1 MPSPESTI
9 QIDIFN
15 WIREQ
20 ETKHPVLRTIFHTP
34 NSFFGTN
41 FGVITHLKKMGMR
54 KGVYDIIV
62 PVSKGNY
69 AGLWI
74 EVKKPK
80 GKLSLEQLQY
90 IDLINNHSDFP
101 TLFKTTYNAGE
112 GIQIIKDYLKIKE
125 EV

>member
-1 MPSPESTI
+1 MPSPEATI

-15 WIREQ
+15 WIREH
-20 ETKHPVLRTIFHTP
+20 ELKHPVLRTIFHTP

-90 IDLINNHSDFP
+90 IDLINNNSDHP
-101 TLFKTTYNAGE
+101 TLFKTTYDAGE

-125 EV
+125 EA

>member
-1 MPSPESTI
+1 MPSPEATI

-90 IDLINNHSDFP
+90 IDLINNHSDHP
-101 TLFKTTYNAGE
+101 TLFKTTFIAEE

>member
-1 MPSPESTI
+1 MPSPEATI

-15 WIREQ
+15 WIREH
-20 ETKHPVLRTIFHTP
+20 ENKHPVLKTIFHTP

-80 GKLSLEQLQY
+80 GKLSPEQLEY

-101 TLFKTTYNAGE
+101 TLFKTTYDTQE
-112 GIQIIKDYLKIKE
+112 GIDIIKDYLQI
-125 EV
+125 

>member
-62 PVSKGNY
+62 PVSKENY

-101 TLFKTTYNAGE
+101 TLFKTTFDAKE

-125 EV
+125 EA

>member
-62 PVSKGNY
+62 PVSKENY

-101 TLFKTTYNAGE
+101 TLFKTTFDARE

>member
-1 MPSPESTI
+1 MPSPEATI
-9 QIDIFN
+9 QIEIFN

-20 ETKHPVLRTIFHTP
+20 EPKHPVLKTIFHTP

-90 IDLINNHSDFP
+90 IDLINNHSDHP
-101 TLFKTTYNAGE
+101 TLFKTTFDAEE
-112 GIQIIKDYLKIKE
+112 GIQIIKSYLKIKE

>member
-1 MPSPESTI
+1 
-9 QIDIFN
+9 
-15 WIREQ
+15 
-20 ETKHPVLRTIFHTP
+20 
-34 NSFFGTN
+34 
-41 FGVITHLKKMGMR
+41 MGMR

-101 TLFKTTYNAGE
+101 TLFKTTFIAEE

-125 EV
+125 EA